1 MKTTKRFLLRAIFAL
16 ALAYTFSAC
25 GGGSTPEAIAEKYS
39 TAGFKQDYKTMRN
52 LSTEKGKK
60 AIDLVE
66 KMMTSDFVA
75 KNEEFQALIKEM
87 KSYKP
92 KTKES
97 TAIDDN
103 SVIVKISY
111 QGKQDLKDKE
121 TKKIIQTIYLVKE
134 NETWKVDGA
143 R

>member
-1 MKTTKRFLLRAIFAL
+1 MKTTKRFLLAAILAL
-16 ALAYTFSAC
+16 ALAFTFSAC

-39 TAGFKQDYKTMRN
+39 AAGFKQDYKTMRN

-66 KMMTSDFVA
+66 KMMTSDFVV

-92 KTKES
+92 KAKEPA
-97 TAIDDN
+97 AINDN
-103 SVIVKISY
+103 SATVKISY
-111 QGKQDLKDKE
+111 QGKRDPIDRE
-121 TKKIIQTIYLVKE
+121 TKEITKIIYLVKE